1 MMSITI
7 KFVGTP
13 RDVPIKNGLQSSQ
26 TSLTRDVVSSTRDRK
41 CDTARLSS
49 TPQRGLDVSR
59 HAPFHDDASNHME
72 GEREAHSISPSTY
85 QFTLCNNRL
94 LVVTTLGM
102 LRHHAYGEGGSSRRR
117 LIGHLFTLMASH
129 PFSSFSCS
137 SRKRIYVLFYDNNER
152 ISVKTPR
159 CFAAHNNIE
168 AKL

>member
-1 MMSITI
+1 MMSMTT
-7 KFVGTP
+7 KFTGTP
-13 RDVPIKNGLQSSQ
+13 RDDPISNGLQSSQ

-49 TPQRGLDVSR
+49 TPKMGLDVPR

-72 GEREAHSISPSTY
+72 GREAHSISPSTY

-102 LRHHAYGEGGSSRRR
+102 LRHYAYGEGGSSRRR

-137 SRKRIYVLFYDNNER
+137 SRKRKYVLFYDNNER